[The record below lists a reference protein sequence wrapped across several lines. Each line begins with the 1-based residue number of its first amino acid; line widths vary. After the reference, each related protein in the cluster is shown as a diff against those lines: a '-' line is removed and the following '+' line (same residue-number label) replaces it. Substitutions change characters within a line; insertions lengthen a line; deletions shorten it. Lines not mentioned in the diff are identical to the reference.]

1 MKYLQRFT
9 KHEILICR
17 ETELFRIMWRKEAI
31 PQEYKDASIIHLFK
45 RKENPKVCGNPW
57 GISLLSHA
65 GISLLSLARVML
77 NRLNES
83 LEQSGLLP
91 ESQCGFKKD
100 TRTTDL
106 IFTARQLQEKCQE
119 QTVDFYLTFV
129 ELTKAF
135 DTDSRERLFEII
147 TKFGCPAQFLAVM
160 RQFHDGMLARVQN
173 DGEFSYPFP
182 VTNGV
187 EQDCVLSPTLFSM
200 FSAKLTDAFHDGD
213 NGIPIK
219 YR

>member
-1 MKYLQRFT
+1 
-9 KHEILICR
+9 
-17 ETELFRIMWRKEAI
+17 
-31 PQEYKDASIIHLFK
+31 
-45 RKENPKVCGNPW
+45 
-57 GISLLSHA
+57 
-65 GISLLSLARVML
+65 ML

-100 TRTTDL
+100 TGTTDL

-119 QTVDFYLTFV
+119 HTVDFYLTFV

-135 DTDSRERLFEII
+135 DTVSHERLFEII

-219 YR
+219 YRFDGTLSNQRRLQAKSRVQTKVLDDYPFANDIKGAATEEMVQQVWIKYLTRVSYNLTISMRW